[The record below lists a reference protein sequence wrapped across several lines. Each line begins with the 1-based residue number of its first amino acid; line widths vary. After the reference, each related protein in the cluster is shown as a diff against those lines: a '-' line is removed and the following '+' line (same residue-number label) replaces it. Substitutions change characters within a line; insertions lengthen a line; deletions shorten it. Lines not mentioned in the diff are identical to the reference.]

1 MATYCVHSFFTGCVS
16 EKGITQW
23 SKIFVKVT
31 SQQASHSK
39 PKSSE
44 IYYIIFIRI
53 CTVIRKMILVVR
65 EVLSIFCA
73 IFSFFRMK
81 YMFKRK
87 ISWENLYFESD
98 WIRSLC
104 QHSCFNRRW
113 LVRFDDVKKCRPMRE
128 DYQMWS
134 NRNLSFYLQKT
145 CRHVIAKRIQS
156 KCTLFSFQIKNR

>member
-31 SQQASHSK
+31 SQQASHSE

-44 IYYIIFIRI
+44 IYYIIFIKFF
-53 CTVIRKMILVVR
+53 TFIRKIIKVAR
-65 EVLSIFCA
+65 KYFQ
-73 IFSFFRMK
+73 SFVIHSNTIYLLGK
-81 YMFKRK
+81 YLEK
-87 ISWENLYFESD
+87 NLYFESD

-104 QHSCFNRRW
+104 PHSCFTRRW
-113 LVRFDDVKKCRPMRE
+113 LVGFDDVKKYRPMRK
-128 DYQMWS
+128 DYQIWS

-145 CRHVIAKRIQS
+145 CRRVIAKRNQS
-156 KCTLFSFQIKNR
+156 KCTCFSFQIRNR

>member
-31 SQQASHSK
+31 SQQASHSE

-44 IYYIIFIRI
+44 IYYIIFIKFF
-53 CTVIRKMILVVR
+53 TFIRKIIKVVR
-65 EVLSIFCA
+65 KYFQSTVQ
-73 IFSFFRMK
+73 FFFIHSNELYLFGK
-81 YMFKRK
+81 YLEK
-87 ISWENLYFESD
+87 NLYFESD

-104 QHSCFNRRW
+104 RDSCFTGRW
-113 LVRFDDVKKCRPMRE
+113 LVRFDDVKKYRPMRE

-134 NRNLSFYLQKT
+134 NRNLSFYLQKS
-145 CRHVIAKRIQS
+145 CMRVIGKKIQS
-156 KCTLFSFQIKNR
+156 KCTYFSFQIKNR

>member
-31 SQQASHSK
+31 SQQASHSE

-44 IYYIIFIRI
+44 IYYIIFVIN
-53 CTVIRKMILVVR
+53 CTVIRKIILVVGKY
-65 EVLSIFCA
+65 FQ
-73 IFSFFRMK
+73 SFVQFFHSFEWNICLKGK
-81 YMFKRK
+81 YLEK
-87 ISWENLYFESD
+87 NLYFESD